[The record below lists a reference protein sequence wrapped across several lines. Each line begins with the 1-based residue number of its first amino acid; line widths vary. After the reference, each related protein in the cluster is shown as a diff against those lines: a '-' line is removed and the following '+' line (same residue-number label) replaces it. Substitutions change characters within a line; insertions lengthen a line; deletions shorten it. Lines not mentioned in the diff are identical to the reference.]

1 MGGFPGGSMVKNPP
15 ANAGDLG
22 SIPGSRRPPG
32 GGHGN
37 PTLVFLPAEF
47 HGQRSLMGYSPWS
60 RKKSDTIERQTL
72 ELIEPLPLT
81 NSGTQPRLSG
91 S

>member
-1 MGGFPGGSMVKNPP
+1 MVKK
-15 ANAGDLG
+15 
-22 SIPGSRRPPG
+22 
-32 GGHGN
+32 
-37 PTLVFLPAEF
+37 LPAVGSGRSPREVNSYSL
-47 HGQRSLMGYSPWS
+47 QYSCLENSMDRSLMGYSPWS